1 MEKQFSHILVIMI
14 VILFALSSCASMRYE
29 SFDTGVIDGED
40 PWTEK
45 EINLKEDL
53 WQGSKIVE
61 DFDDG
66 EIDSYFQDIINS
78 SGNTIE
84 DGILSVNRID
94 KDNVFE
100 IYDSNGFKSI
110 TFCMKSKSG
119 IYISSHTKRGS
130 SFRYDIEPWIT
141 FNSGGTFIDLWNGK
155 TQSQIQLYRSES
167 SLLNKWVV
175 VELRKNEDKL
185 EFYVNGKKKTSAN
198 IDGRIFPGVTFHLTG
213 DSDKAEIDYIIV
225 K

>member
-1 MEKQFSHILVIMI
+1 MKKYISYIILIM
-14 VILFALSSCASMRYE
+14 VVALSSCATMRYE
-29 SFDTGVIDGED
+29 SFDSGVSSGEE

-45 EINLKEDL
+45 EAALKEDL
-53 WQGSKIVE
+53 WQSASIVE

-66 EIDSYFQDIINS
+66 EINSYFQDIINRS
-78 SGNTIE
+78 DYTIK

-94 KDNVFE
+94 KDSVFE
-100 IYDSNGFKSI
+100 IFDSKGFKSI
-110 TFCMKSKSG
+110 IFCIRSKSG

-141 FNSGGTFIDLWNGK
+141 FNSYGTFVDLWYEE
-155 TQSQIQLYRSES
+155 TQSKIQLYRSES
-167 SLLNKWVV
+167 SFLNKWVV

-185 EFYVNGKKKTSAN
+185 EFYVNGKKKASAN
-198 IDGRIFPGVTFHLTG
+198 IDGRIFPGATFHLTE
-213 DSDKAEIDYIIV
+213 DSDEAEIDYIIV